1 MAEPSS
7 FELPSL
13 HGGIGPLNDIDSR
26 LAFELAI
33 DMSEPADVLARY
45 DISKEELKAKVSNP
59 HFRKMV
65 KEYKALWNSDLSVK
79 ERIRFKTMMLVED
92 SLIELHR
99 IFHDPN
105 LAVNARMDAFK
116 SMAKVATVDAPDKE
130 GQSAGERINISI
142 NIPGAEK
149 PITFEGVAEAVG
161 ENSGGKAIT
170 NGS

>member
-1 MAEPSS
+1 MAEPLS
-7 FELPSL
+7 FDLPSL
-13 HGGIGPLNDIDSR
+13 NPGVSPLNDVDSR

-33 DMSEPADVLARY
+33 DMSEPSDVLARY
-45 DISKEELKAKVSNP
+45 GITKSDLAKKVDNP

-92 SLIELHR
+92 SLLELHR
-99 IFHDPN
+99 IFHDN
-105 LAVNARMDAFK
+105 SLAVTARMDAFK

-130 GQSAGERINISI
+130 GAAAGERINISI

-149 PITFEGVAEAVG
+149 PVTYEGVVNARET
-161 ENSGGKAIT
+161 IT
-170 NGS
+170 DSPQDS